1 MFITYCSNDSSKLYG
16 DNVFAVEAGLLPYED
31 KTGLEERYTH
41 VVGLDVDETTIFG
54 CPSALVIDKTGAEP
68 VVREKSSRELL
79 ADKKPAKLLL
89 LQEEK
94 VRVRDG
100 GITVDGILFDT
111 DKSAMDAYT
120 RTAVFVFQASPEA
133 VIPQWKA
140 SDGVWVEMTYGLLQ
154 KLIPAG
160 LANESAAFAWQQ
172 AQEQLVMAA
181 ATQEE
186 LDAVS
191 TTYGQ

>member
-1 MFITYCSNDSSKLYG
+1 MLITYCSNDVSKLYG
-16 DNVFAVEAGLLPYED
+16 DKVFAVEAGLLPYED
-31 KTGLEERYTH
+31 KTGLEDRYTH
-41 VVGLDVDETTIFG
+41 IVEMDVDEMTIFG
-54 CPSALVIDKTGAEP
+54 CPSALVIDASGETP
-68 VVREKSSRELL
+68 VVREKNAQEAL
-79 ADKKPAKLLL
+79 ADQKPAKLEA
-89 LQEEK
+89 LQLEK

-100 GITVDGILFDT
+100 GIIVDGVLFDT

-120 RTAVFVFQASPEA
+120 RTAVFVFQADPTA

-140 SDGVWVEMTYGLLQ
+140 SEGVWVEMTYPLLQ

-160 LANESAAFAWQQ
+160 LYNESAAFAWQKQ
-172 AQEQLVMAA
+172 QEALVMAA
-181 ATQEE
+181 TTQEE

>member
-1 MFITYCSNDSSKLYG
+1 MLITYCSNDSSKLYG

-41 VVGLDVDETTIFG
+41 IVGLEVDETTIFG

-68 VVREKSSRELL
+68 VVREKGSREIL

-100 GITVDGILFDT
+100 GITVNGVLFDT

-120 RTAVFVFQASPEA
+120 RTAVFVFQADPTA

-140 SDGVWVEMTYGLLQ
+140 SEGVWVAMDMATLQ
-154 KLIPAG
+154 QLIPAG

-172 AQEQLVMAA
+172 AQEAKVRAA
-181 ATQEE
+181 TTQEE